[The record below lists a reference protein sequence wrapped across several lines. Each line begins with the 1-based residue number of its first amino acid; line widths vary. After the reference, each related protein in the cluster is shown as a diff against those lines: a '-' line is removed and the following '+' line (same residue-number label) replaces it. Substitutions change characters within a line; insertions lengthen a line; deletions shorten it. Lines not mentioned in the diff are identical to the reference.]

1 MNLVVYLLQVE
12 SFILNNK
19 KLLKNITPRKYNF
32 LYVSKIEFNNFLKHA
47 LDHDFQVH
55 YIHAILEL
63 QFIDILIIY
72 FFSNFDNNL
81 VSKK

>member
-1 MNLVVYLLQVE
+1 MNLVIYLLHVE

-19 KLLKNITPRKYNF
+19 KLLKSITHPKYKF
-32 LYVSKIEFNNFLKHA
+32 LSVSKIEFLKHA

-63 QFIDILIIY
+63 QFLDILIIY
-72 FFSNFDNNL
+72 FL
-81 VSKK
+81 ATLIII